1 MHHSKIFFT
10 GRKWYFQQKSHRRI
24 LLLLDQMQLINYH
37 VFKKCLAYS
46 ASDQANN
53 LSWLLFTFLFAHHAF
68 SFRSLAIISFL
79 KLTFRLFIV
88 AVILK
93 LGLFLVLRL
102 IILTAWFAH
111 LSFIQFLVTSI
122 ETQCLI
128 HQFGFCF
135 IFNW

>member
-1 MHHSKIFFT
+1 M
-10 GRKWYFQQKSHRRI
+10 
-24 LLLLDQMQLINYH
+24 
-37 VFKKCLAYS
+37 
-46 ASDQANN
+46 
-53 LSWLLFTFLFAHHAF
+53 
-68 SFRSLAIISFL
+68 SLAIISFL
-79 KLTFRLFIV
+79 KLTFRLFLV
-88 AVILK
+88 VVILK